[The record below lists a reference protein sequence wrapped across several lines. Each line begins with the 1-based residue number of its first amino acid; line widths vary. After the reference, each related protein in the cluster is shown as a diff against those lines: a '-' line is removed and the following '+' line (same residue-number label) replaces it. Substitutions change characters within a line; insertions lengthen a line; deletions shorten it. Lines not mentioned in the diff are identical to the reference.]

1 MHRDLRA
8 RLELAVVNILALA
21 AEQESQDGYEYSS
34 DNENYITDG
43 NAKIITAV
51 RKQLAISIRDLMQHG
66 LTSVMAKRIKNSFID
81 NVFSIIIIIIIIN
94 ISRSMKVVVWCHSWV
109 VSQVKVKNFLQ
120 CTRGN
125 SY

>member
-66 LTSVMAKRIKNSFID
+66 LTSVIAKRIKNSF
-81 NVFSIIIIIIIIN
+81 F
-94 ISRSMKVVVWCHSWV
+94 R
-109 VSQVKVKNFLQ
+109 
-120 CTRGN
+120 
-125 SY
+125 